1 MSHMYCCAKWCSTS
15 GKSGGHFF
23 SVPADHRFSTWLKYA
38 NRLELLLTP
47 RAKVHKTYR
56 LCSKH
61 FTRDCFTSDTR
72 TRLTRE
78 AVPSV
83 KVQEPRLRALVH
95 PDFYDERVAQGIGS
109 TAPSQSQPSTAP
121 VEVMLGHD
129 YLPLPPM
136 LEPGTVAGADSAVHD
151 TGKSSTVKPLRRGTL
166 LNEMD
171 EQVRCAVQGK
181 LGQVLPLMKFKHM
194 DVHGQHLHVEG
205 YRHGK
210 KQQYI
215 QMELR

>member
-151 TGKSSTVKPLRRGTL
+151 TGSCERQSPREVSPCRISVT
-166 LNEMD
+166 
-171 EQVRCAVQGK
+171 
-181 LGQVLPLMKFKHM
+181 
-194 DVHGQHLHVEG
+194 
-205 YRHGK
+205 
-210 KQQYI
+210 
-215 QMELR
+215 

>member
-151 TGKSSTVKPLRRGTL
+151 TDGVEIACSHGWQGGSKVLHCASTKVAQVDAAIQCDAAVMVGKGSQCSIPRRAKVSRSTQCST
-166 LNEMD
+166 
-171 EQVRCAVQGK
+171 
-181 LGQVLPLMKFKHM
+181 
-194 DVHGQHLHVEG
+194 
-205 YRHGK
+205 
-210 KQQYI
+210 
-215 QMELR
+215 